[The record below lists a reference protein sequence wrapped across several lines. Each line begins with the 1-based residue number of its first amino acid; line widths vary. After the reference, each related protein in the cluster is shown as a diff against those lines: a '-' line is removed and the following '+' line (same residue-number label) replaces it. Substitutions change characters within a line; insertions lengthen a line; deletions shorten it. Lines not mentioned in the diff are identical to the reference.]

1 MQTKTPQK
9 LTVQSSKMW
18 QLVTA
23 HQAGFT
29 MVELLIVVVI
39 IGILSVIGL
48 NNFISS
54 QLKAR
59 DSQRKS
65 DLATLSKA
73 LEMYFN
79 DKNQYPADTNGEI
92 SDIDWGD
99 TNGFVDNTITNG
111 AIYLPKMPK
120 DPSLNKYFYD
130 QIDASTYRLCAL
142 LENTKDRE
150 AVTAGYSGTDCR
162 GGTTECN
169 YCISSSNITVTP

>member
-1 MQTKTPQK
+1 MSTKTKHQMI
-9 LTVQSSKMW
+9 VN
-18 QLVTA
+18 
-23 HQAGFT
+23 QAGFT
-29 MVELLIVVVI
+29 LVELLIVVVI

-65 DLATLSKA
+65 DLATLTKA

-79 DKNQYPADTNGEI
+79 DKNSYPDDTNGEI

-99 TNGFVDNTITNG
+99 TNGFTDTSITGG

-120 DPSLNKYFYD
+120 DPSQNKYYYE

-142 LENTKDRE
+142 LENTKDKQ
-150 AVTAGYSGTDCR
+150 AVEAGYSGTDCR
-162 GGTTECN
+162 GGTVECN
-169 YCISSSNITVTP
+169 YCVSSSNITVTP